1 MPNLFADSIAELR
14 EYEEL
19 TEALKYGKGPVQVS
33 GCLDSQ
39 RAHLISQAGN
49 QGKWKIVL
57 TYSELKAREL
67 YEDVRFFTDSV
78 WLYPA
83 RDLIFFNADV
93 QSNQLEAQR
102 MRALRPILKGEGGI
116 FITTIEGIMSH
127 LPPFEALQKSVEV
140 LVQGQEIDWVQ
151 FQKKLISMG
160 YEKRGVAAEQGQ
172 FAVHGGILDV
182 YPLTEDNPVRIELWG
197 DEIDSIRSYDPESQR
212 SIEALELLEL
222 FPATEIVADA
232 RQRQRACQRI
242 EEEWRAPYDRMREA
256 KQFEYAKQLKRTAEE
271 QMDELQSG
279 LYGQSFANLIHYF
292 YERCVCLLD
301 YFPEDSIIWL
311 DEPLRLEER
320 ARAVELEFR
329 ESMLGRIEKGYILAG
344 EANLMNGVDET
355 FARLQGGY
363 TVALNNLEQKV
374 PFMKTTATYRFSV
387 QNIAAY
393 QNNIELLI
401 GDLQGWKRNHYRVVL
416 LCGSRAR
423 AERLAKNLQEYE
435 LNAVA
440 VESPD
445 RPIVAGQIMLMA
457 GNLHRGFVYPLIH
470 FALLTEGDIFGKEKK
485 AKKRHVSTYQGQK
498 LSSFAELS
506 VGDYVVH
513 ENYGLGIYR
522 GIEKIERDRVIK
534 DYLKIE
540 YGDGGNLYILATQF
554 HLLQKY
560 ANGGESQRTPK
571 LNRLGGTEWAKTK
584 ARTQKEVEAV
594 ASELVTLYA
603 ARQNGTGFTYS
614 PDTVWQKEF
623 EEMFPY
629 DETQDQLAAI
639 EDTKR
644 DMESN
649 KIMDRL
655 ICGDVGYGKTEIAL
669 RAAFKAVQDG
679 KQVVY
684 LVPTT
689 ILAQQ
694 HFNTFQQRMKDFP
707 VRVDLLCRFCTS
719 AQIKKTLT
727 DLKKGL
733 VDIVIG
739 THRVLS
745 KDVQFRDLGL
755 LIIDEEQRF
764 GVAHKEKIKQ
774 MRQNIDVLTL
784 TATPIPRTLHMSL
797 VGIRDMSI
805 LEEAPQDRLPV
816 QTYVMEY
823 NAEMVREA
831 INRELARSGQ
841 VYYVYNR
848 VRDIEEQTA
857 KIAQLVPEASVAFA
871 HGQMSQR
878 QLENIMVDFINGDI
892 DVLVS
897 TTIIETGLDISN
909 VNTIIIHDA
918 DRFGLSQLYQ
928 LRGRVGR
935 SNRMAYA
942 FILYKRD
949 KMLKEA
955 AEKRLA
961 AIKEFTELGSGVKI
975 AMRDLEIRGVGTL
988 LGKMQHG
995 QMEAVGYEMYCKML
1009 HAAVRELKGEST
1021 QEQAQFETTIELQM
1035 DSWIPSDYIRN
1046 ESLKLD
1052 IYKRIAAI
1060 ETEEERMDMEDE
1072 LIDRFGEYPKSVAN
1086 LLAAAQLRALA
1097 HRAYITEIKGNN
1109 ASVKMT
1115 IFEKA
1120 SWQAEKIVRL
1130 LEQYRNELQYLPNH
1144 PPVLV
1149 WTNRKKENM
1158 SIHAVME
1165 VLKNILSELV

>member
-1 MPNLFADSIAELR
+1 MPSLFVDSIAELK

-19 TEALKYGKGPVQVS
+19 TEALKHGTGPVQVS

-39 RAHLISQAGN
+39 RVHLMSQVKSE
-49 QGKWKIVL
+49 GKWQIIV
-57 TYSELKAREL
+57 TYSEIKAREI
-67 YEDVRFFTDSV
+67 YEDFRFFTDSV
-78 WLYPA
+78 CLYPA

-93 QSNQLEAQR
+93 QSNQLETQR
-102 MRALRPILKGEGGI
+102 MRALKPVLKDEGGV
-116 FITTIEGIMSH
+116 FITTVEGVMSH
-127 LPPFEALQKSVEV
+127 LPPLHVLQQNIEV
-140 LVQGQEIDWVQ
+140 LVQGQEIDLPQ
-151 FQKKLISMG
+151 FQKKLICMG
-160 YEKRGVAAEQGQ
+160 YEKRGVAEEQGQ
-172 FAVHGGILDV
+172 FAVHGGIIDI

-197 DEIDSIRSYDPESQR
+197 DEIDSIRSYDSESQR
-212 SIEALELLEL
+212 SVEQLELVEL
-222 FPATEIVADA
+222 FPATEIVVSA
-232 RQRQRACQRI
+232 RQCDNAYHVI
-242 EEEWRAPYDRMREA
+242 EQEWKTPYEKLREA
-256 KQFEYAKQLKRTAEE
+256 GQLEYAKQLKRTAQER
-271 QMDELQSG
+271 MDELQSG
-279 LYGQSFANLIHYF
+279 AYGQGFANLIHYF
-292 YERCVCLLD
+292 YEKCVCLLD
-301 YFPEDSIIWL
+301 YFPKNSTIWL
-311 DEPLRLEER
+311 DEPMRLQER
-320 ARAVELEFR
+320 AHTMELEFR
-329 ESMLGRIEKGYILAG
+329 ESMLSRMEKGYILPG
-344 EANLMNGVDET
+344 EVNLMNSVDET
-355 FARLQGGY
+355 FARLQSRY
-363 TVALNNLEQKV
+363 TVVLNNLEQRL
-374 PFMKTTATYRFSV
+374 PFMKVTATYRFSV

-393 QNNIELLI
+393 KNNMELLI
-401 GDLQGWKRNHYRVVL
+401 SDLQGWKKNRYRVVL

-423 AERLAKNLQEYE
+423 AERLAKDLREYD

-440 VESPD
+440 VDDSEHS
-445 RPIVAGQIMLMA
+445 IVPGQIMLMA

-470 FALLTEGDIFGKEKK
+470 FAVLTEGDIFGKEKK
-485 AKKRHVSTYQGQK
+485 TKKRRVSTYSGQK

-560 ANGGESQRTPK
+560 SNGNVQRTPK
-571 LNRLGGTEWAKTK
+571 LNKLGGTEWAKTK
-584 ARTQKEVEAV
+584 SRVNRAVREVAK
-594 ASELVTLYA
+594 ELVTLYA
-603 ARQNGTGFTYS
+603 ARQHGTGFAYS
-614 PDTVWQKEF
+614 VDTVWQKEF

-644 DMESN
+644 DMESK

-719 AQIKKTLT
+719 TQIKKTLA

-745 KDVQFRDLGL
+745 KDVQFHDLGL

-764 GVAHKEKIKQ
+764 GVTHKEKIKQ
-774 MRQNIDVLTL
+774 MRKNIDVLTL

-797 VGIRDMSI
+797 IGIREMSI
-805 LEEAPQDRLPV
+805 LEEAPQDRHPV

-823 NAEMVREA
+823 NEEMVREA
-831 INRELARSGQ
+831 INRELARNGQ

-848 VRDIEEQTA
+848 VIDIEEQTT
-857 KIAQLVPEASVAFA
+857 KIAKLVPDASVAFA

-878 QLENIMVDFINGDI
+878 QLERIMVDFINGDI

-918 DRFGLSQLYQ
+918 DRFGLAQLYQ

-942 FILYKRD
+942 FILYKPG
-949 KMLKEA
+949 KILKEV

-961 AIKEFTELGSGVKI
+961 AIKEFTALGSGVKI
-975 AMRDLEIRGVGTL
+975 AMRDLEIRGVGTI
-988 LGKMQHG
+988 LGAEQHG
-995 QMEAVGYEMYCKML
+995 QMEAVGYDMYCKML
-1009 HAAVRELKGEST
+1009 NEAVCALKGDGASEET
-1021 QEQAQFETTIELQM
+1021 QFDTTIELQM
-1035 DSWIPSDYIRN
+1035 DAWIPSDYIKN

-1060 ETEEERMDMEDE
+1060 ETKEDRMDMEDE

-1086 LLAAAQLRALA
+1086 LLAVAQLRALA
-1097 HRAYITEIKGNN
+1097 HQAFVTEIKGNN
-1109 ASVKMT
+1109 SEVRITM
-1115 IFEKA
+1115 FERA
-1120 SWQAEKIVRL
+1120 SWQAEKVVKL
-1130 LEQYRNELQYLPNH
+1130 LQRYRNELQYLPDK
-1144 PPVLV
+1144 PPVIV
-1149 WTNRKKENM
+1149 WTNRKRESMNM
-1158 SIHAVME
+1158 NVVME
-1165 VLKNILSELV
+1165 VLEDLLSELI